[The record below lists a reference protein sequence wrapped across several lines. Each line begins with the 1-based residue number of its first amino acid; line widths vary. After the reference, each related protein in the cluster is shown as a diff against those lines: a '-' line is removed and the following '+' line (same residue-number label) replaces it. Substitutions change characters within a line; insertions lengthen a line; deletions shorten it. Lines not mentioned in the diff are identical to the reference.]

1 MSNVSKINGFNI
13 TAESASYA
21 TSGNGSF
28 TGSFTGSFIGTASF
42 ALNGGVTQLIA
53 GTNISL
59 SPAGGTGAVTIT
71 STGGGGESFRIISG
85 SVIAQVNTV
94 NDLFLV
100 KSASIDLFKIQSDRV
115 IVVATQSA
123 ELSNPAPNG
132 GIYFTSGS
140 FFVGLD

>member
-1 MSNVSKINGFNI
+1 MANEFKIRNGFLSTGNSEVTGSLTVTAGI
-13 TAESASYA
+13 TASL
-21 TSGNGSF
+21 F
-28 TGSFTGSFIGTASF
+28 GTASF

-132 GIYFTSGS
+132 GIYFTSES